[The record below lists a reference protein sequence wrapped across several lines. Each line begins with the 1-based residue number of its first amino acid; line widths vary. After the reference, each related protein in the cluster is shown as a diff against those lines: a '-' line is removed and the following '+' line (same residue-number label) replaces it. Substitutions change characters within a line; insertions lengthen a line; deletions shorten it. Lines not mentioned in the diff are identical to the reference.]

1 MKNSI
6 DCKAEEKVIE
16 GTAFLIHVGTQQ
28 LSTYIE
34 KKHYHVNKKVADT
47 GSEWNPDTFFNPVIF
62 WLEYPTLIENIVNH
76 IHFHDHRQEINVLQ
90 QSCIIY
96 LYFFLLADLNSLDT
110 LGEHTCYLFLLINLS
125 S

>member
-34 KKHYHVNKKVADT
+34 KKHYHVDKKVADT
-47 GSEWNPDTFFNPVIF
+47 GSEWNPDTFFQPSDILVGISHS
-62 WLEYPTLIENIVNH
+62 Y
-76 IHFHDHRQEINVLQ
+76 RK
-90 QSCIIY
+90 Y
-96 LYFFLLADLNSLDT
+96 R
-110 LGEHTCYLFLLINLS
+110 
-125 S
+125 